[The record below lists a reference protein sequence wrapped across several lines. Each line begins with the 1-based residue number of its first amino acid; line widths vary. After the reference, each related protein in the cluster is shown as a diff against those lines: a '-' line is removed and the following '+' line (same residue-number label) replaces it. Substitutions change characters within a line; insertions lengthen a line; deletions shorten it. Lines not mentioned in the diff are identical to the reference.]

1 MYFAP
6 YSPYDYSEFPDCL
19 KIDSYYITSNKV
31 YFENLQLLQSLK
43 AKGLDAKRY
52 RRTDIKQLLDKY
64 RLADYGMNGLCFVKE
79 YGSFFFVAT
88 GVRRRRRN
96 GVFFFDSRRFPPPL
110 HPLRTVCR
118 RLPAGRACP
127 RRLYKKQMFKTNSGG
142 IRRHSR
148 KQCGIE
154 KERKTARLQ
163 YLSACL
169 SAQLPHKAR
178 PAAAGACRALQQ
190 GQHTRNCG
198 KRTDAATL
206 DSSDWQKLRKKKL
219 FAAACA
225 RIFQI
230 NASPTRKLPL
240 FCGYPLLSSILIF
253 SVKRLRNKSM
263 SGII

>member
-1 MYFAP
+1 M
-6 YSPYDYSEFPDCL
+6 S
-19 KIDSYYITSNKV
+19 
-31 YFENLQLLQSLK
+31 
-43 AKGLDAKRY
+43 
-52 RRTDIKQLLDKY
+52 
-64 RLADYGMNGLCFVKE
+64 
-79 YGSFFFVAT
+79 
-88 GVRRRRRN
+88 
-96 GVFFFDSRRFPPPL
+96 
-110 HPLRTVCR
+110 R
-118 RLPAGRACP
+118 RLPAGRACS

-240 FCGYPLLSSILIF
+240 FCGYPLLSFLNFNFFGQTLAKQINVGYNIKDFKNLRRRIEEVITSATRNRVVGQPARGF
-253 SVKRLRNKSM
+253 ESHRLRQRRNSTFFAN
-263 SGII
+263 SGGQKPSAVCVIKKCIG